1 MRILIILFFF
11 ILGFNYIG
19 SAQIPDKAEDISP
32 LLISEKIPD
41 SKLIDALG
49 NEFSLAN
56 LVSEKNTVLLFYR
69 GGWCPYCTAHLA
81 AVGEIENEI
90 DVLGYQIIAI
100 SPDAPATIE
109 DTGEKIKTKYLLL
122 SDPGGELMKKMGI
135 AFQAPTRYKDMLMS
149 YSDDLND
156 GFLPVPSI
164 FVVSKEGTIVFEYI
178 SPDYKQRIEGS
189 LLLSILKNLTL

>member
-1 MRILIILFFF
+1 MRILTVLCLFVF
-11 ILGFNYIG
+11 GFNGIG
-19 SAQIPDKAEDISP
+19 LTQLPDKAEDISP

-41 SKLIDALG
+41 SKLIDAEG
-49 NEFSLAN
+49 NEYSLAN
-56 LVSEKNTVLLFYR
+56 LVSKKKTVLLFYR
-69 GGWCPYCTAHLA
+69 GGWCPYCTSHLS

-90 DVLGYQIIAI
+90 DGLGYQIIAV
-100 SPDAPATIE
+100 SPDAPAKIE
-109 DTGEKIKTKYLLL
+109 ETEEKIKTKYLLL

-149 YSDDLND
+149 YSEDLND

-178 SPDYKQRIEGS
+178 SPDYKQRMEAT
-189 LLLSILKNLTL
+189 LLLPILQNLIF